1 MKESIQRSKTRC
13 QVIIDTPIIEPKK
26 KFSPHSSKSSLKH
39 SISKEAI
46 RSQGTIKNFINDMK
60 AEEIKTDDI
69 KNDEKNDSDESDDK
83 NEYNSESLDIIE
95 SKPLNQEKPAQ
106 IVSNIV
112 YNNDPIYIQEE
123 YNEIEIIDFMP
134 YIEELKQLMTD
145 FKNEYSVQIS
155 SIYLNIQETHKE
167 LTSQISETK
176 EKQQS
181 FIETYTKKGFEMD
194 ILMREA
200 IHECSMVS
208 NLRKRDMSDI
218 NSSIFE
224 VSTKLEN
231 FIENNT
237 KFEDKLSEIT
247 QRINSL
253 IEISKI
259 SMSLQEQDEKDRE
272 SISLMGYKEAKPS
285 AKNSIKKPVITIDK
299 MCQSCTGQGSIVLS
313 AFKMACLAYTPS
325 SVLFSSQVFSRKEL
339 IDMQKRIIEGILAP
353 NALHSVSHVLEEKQ
367 KNRAKSAFSMR
378 RYRPNSLVA
387 GSNVTNI
394 EIYSSIGSD
403 LPVLQKKF

>member
-1 MKESIQRSKTRC
+1 
-13 QVIIDTPIIEPKK
+13 
-26 KFSPHSSKSSLKH
+26 
-39 SISKEAI
+39 
-46 RSQGTIKNFINDMK
+46 
-60 AEEIKTDDI
+60 
-69 KNDEKNDSDESDDK
+69 
-83 NEYNSESLDIIE
+83 
-95 SKPLNQEKPAQ
+95 
-106 IVSNIV
+106 
-112 YNNDPIYIQEE
+112 
-123 YNEIEIIDFMP
+123 
-134 YIEELKQLMTD
+134 
-145 FKNEYSVQIS
+145 
-155 SIYLNIQETHKE
+155 
-167 LTSQISETK
+167 
-176 EKQQS
+176 
-181 FIETYTKKGFEMD
+181 
-194 ILMREA
+194 
-200 IHECSMVS
+200 
-208 NLRKRDMSDI
+208 
-218 NSSIFE
+218 
-224 VSTKLEN
+224 
-231 FIENNT
+231 
-237 KFEDKLSEIT
+237 
-247 QRINSL
+247 
-253 IEISKI
+253 
-259 SMSLQEQDEKDRE
+259 MSLQEQDEKDRE